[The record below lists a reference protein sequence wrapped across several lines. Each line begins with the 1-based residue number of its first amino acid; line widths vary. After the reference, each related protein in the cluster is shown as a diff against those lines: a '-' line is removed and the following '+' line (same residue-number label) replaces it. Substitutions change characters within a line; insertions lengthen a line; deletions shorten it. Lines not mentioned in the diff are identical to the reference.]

1 VAAAISGA
9 SGVGTF
15 SGGPVGTNGLAL
27 IELAG
32 LGVLVDW
39 YPVPRDGWHL
49 GGIWAIGMTWAADAS
64 GSAFSAAAPSA
75 SILGG
80 YDWWTSPQWS
90 QGILLAVSASTPATM
105 KDAVGS
111 DSGYSIGALAFV
123 LQWSALYH

>member
-1 VAAAISGA
+1 VAAAISGIA
-9 SGVGTF
+9 SAGTF
-15 SGGPVGTNGLAL
+15 SGGPVGTNALAL
-27 IELAG
+27 AR

-49 GGIWAIGMTWAADAS
+49 GGIWAIGIMTWAVDAN
-64 GSAFSAAAPSA
+64 GSALSAAAPSA

-80 YDWWTSPQWS
+80 YDWWISPQWS

-105 KDAVGS
+105 KDANGS
-111 DSGYSIGALAFV
+111 DSGYTIGALAFV